1 MARDQ
6 GRHRIARRTKIATGV
21 LGLVAAVGVVV
32 VTTTS
37 GNIGQASAD
46 AANPA
51 DFVDI
56 TTVKPNVI
64 IPPNLQNAS
73 TGSFTVDCG
82 ENQNGHFN
90 PDNFIAA
97 PGVQNGAQH
106 FHDYVGNLSTDANST
121 NESLLAAGTTCKNGD
136 KSAYYWPVLRI
147 DDGSSEAAAAA
158 KSGSADAAGA
168 ADAGAADTADAGAA
182 QAGAAQT
189 VDCPDVASQ
198 LPQVP
203 AQAKAEVDNNLTLL
217 DTQIKEA
224 DARLQQIQGKNDAAL
239 AQNAVVG
246 PLNDKRLATINRIAT
261 AIGRNAAKPEGLDKL
276 APCTLKG
283 GGAAPSSTTPAAPSS
298 TAAGDTGTNENEG
311 NDGEIIEPQTAQLTF
326 KGSPTGKV
334 VAMPQF
340 LRILEGDAKVS
351 INGLKNARA
360 SWTCSGFEDRVID
373 KYPIC
378 PNGSKIK
385 RIHTF
390 PSCWDG
396 KNIDS
401 ANHRDHIVFPDAKT
415 GQCANGFKAVPQL
428 VTTLTYNVPHAN
440 QIAKQFKVDSFPT
453 ESHNPQSDHDD
464 FANVMSNAIMN
475 RLVNCVN
482 SGKKCKE

>member
-21 LGLVAAVGVVV
+21 IGLLAAAGVIV

-64 IPPNLQNAS
+64 IPPNSQNAS

-106 FHDYVGNLSTDANST
+106 FHDYVGNLSTNANST

-136 KSAYYWPVLRI
+136 KSAYFWPVIRI
-147 DDGSSEAAAAA
+147 DDGSAEAAAADKTA
-158 KSGSADAAGA
+158 AAGDTAAA
-168 ADAGAADTADAGAA
+168 ADSAAAAGA

-198 LPQVP
+198 LPAVP
-203 AQAKAEVDNNLTLL
+203 AQAKAEVDNNLALL

-224 DARLQQIQGKNDAAL
+224 DARLQQIQGKNDPAL
-239 AQNAVVG
+239 AQNAVIG
-246 PLNDKRLATINRIAT
+246 PLKDKRTATINRIAT

-276 APCTLKG
+276 AACTLKG
-283 GGAAPSSTTPAAPSS
+283 GGAAPSSTAASTSAAAPTS
-298 TAAGDTGTNENEG
+298 TAAGGVNENEG
-311 NDGEIIEPQTAQLTF
+311 NDGTIIEPETAQLTF

-340 LRILEGDAKVS
+340 LRILEGDAKIS

-378 PNGSKIK
+378 PNGSKVK

-396 KNIDS
+396 KNTDS
-401 ANHRDHIVFPDAKT
+401 ANHRTHIVYPDAKT
-415 GQCANGFKAVPQL
+415 GQCANGFQAVPQL
-428 VTTLTYNVPHAN
+428 VTTLTYNVPRAN

-464 FANVMSNAIMN
+464 FANVMSKAIMN

-482 SGKKCKE
+482 SGKQCKE